1 MMITE
6 DTTANAYDAGS
17 NGGPGEHPSAGE
29 LAAYVDGVATDEE
42 QRRVEAHLS
51 RCATCREDLVVVRD
65 AVRSKSSRLR
75 WVAGAAAAAVI
86 ALLLLT
92 PAMLDDGT
100 APTLRGPE
108 SDPAATG
115 SVSAIEVVSPVD
127 ATPTPAADLRFVWRP
142 AGPDA
147 QYRLTVTTAAGDA
160 VATITTADTV
170 VTSLDGAELAPDTEY
185 YWWVEALRA
194 DRETVETGLR
204 SFRTAP

>member
-1 MMITE
+1 MMISD
-6 DTTANAYDAGS
+6 DTTSNAHDAGT

-51 RCATCREDLVVVRD
+51 RCAPCREDLVVVRD
-65 AVRSKSSRLR
+65 AVRSKTSRLR
-75 WVAGAAAAAVI
+75 WAAGAAAAAVI
-86 ALLLLT
+86 AVLLLT

-100 APTLRGPE
+100 APTLRGPDAGE
-108 SDPAATG
+108 RS
-115 SVSAIEVVSPVD
+115 SIEVVSPVD
-127 ATPTPAADLRFVWRP
+127 AMPTPAAELRFVWRP

-160 VATITTADTV
+160 VATITTADTS

>member
-1 MMITE
+1 MMTTE
-6 DTTANAYDAGS
+6 HTDAAALDTDPGDHPPAG
-17 NGGPGEHPSAGE
+17 G

-42 QRRVEAHLS
+42 RRRIEAHLS
-51 RCATCREDLVVVRD
+51 GCPSCREDLVVVRE
-65 AVRSKSSRLR
+65 AVRSKPSRLP

-86 ALLLLT
+86 ALLFLT

-100 APTLRGPE
+100 APTLRGPQAGGPN
-108 SDPAATG
+108 S
-115 SVSAIEVVSPVD
+115 IEVVSPVEG
-127 ATPTPAADLRFVWRP
+127 TPTRAEDLRFVWRP

-160 VATITTADTV
+160 VATITTADTI

-185 YWWVEALRA
+185 YWWVEGLRA

>member
-6 DTTANAYDAGS
+6 HTDATAFHT
-17 NGGPGEHPSAGE
+17 GPGDHPAAGG
-29 LAAYVDGVATDEE
+29 LAAYVDGVAPDEE
-42 QRRVEAHLS
+42 RRRIEAHLS
-51 RCATCREDLVVVRD
+51 HCASCREDLVVVRE
-65 AVRSKSSRLR
+65 AVRSKPSRLR

-86 ALLLLT
+86 ALLFLT
-92 PAMLDDGT
+92 PVMLDDGT

-108 SDPAATG
+108 VGEPNS
-115 SVSAIEVVSPVD
+115 IEVVSPVD
-127 ATPTPAADLRFVWRP
+127 AMPSPVADLRFVWRP

-147 QYRLTVTTAAGDA
+147 QYRLTVTTVAGDA

-185 YWWVEALRA
+185 YWWVEGLRA